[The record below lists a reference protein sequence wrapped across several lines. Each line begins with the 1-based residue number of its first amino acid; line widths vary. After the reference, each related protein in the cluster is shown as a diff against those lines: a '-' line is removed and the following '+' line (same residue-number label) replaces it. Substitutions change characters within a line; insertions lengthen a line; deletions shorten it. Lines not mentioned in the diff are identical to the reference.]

1 MVGARLIVTTIESLI
16 DGQIP
21 SLGVL
26 VYVSVIGLLKISMFP
41 GVYVFPAK
49 VPLPEVVQVP
59 TAFVPEIDAD
69 DKSTVSPSQIV
80 ISAGTVTVGVVFT
93 LIVTLSL
100 RVILQLLL
108 LPGYA
113 PLVYLTLF
121 RV

>member
-26 VYVSVIGLLKISMFP
+26 VYVSVIGLLKIDMFRA
-41 GVYVFPAK
+41 VYVFRAN
-49 VPLPEVVQVP
+49 VPLAVVVQVQ
-59 TAFVPEIDAD
+59 TAFVPEVDAG
-69 DKSTVSPSQIV
+69 DKSTLSPSQIV

-93 LIVTLSL
+93 LIVPLSL
-100 RVILQLLL
+100 RVIVQLLL

-113 PLVYLTLF
+113 PLVYLTLL
-121 RV
+121 